1 MQQFSWP
8 KCRNGS
14 IASFWVPWPDVGSV
28 PNRDG
33 NSDLPGGHSVPEAG
47 VVIAAAQLASTNVG
61 VDYILVMAKG
71 RQEDVL
77 NRVIQSSPPA
87 LKVVPK
93 QGKA

>member
-1 MQQFSWP
+1 
-8 KCRNGS
+8 
-14 IASFWVPWPDVGSV
+14 
-28 PNRDG
+28 
-33 NSDLPGGHSVPEAG
+33 VPEAG